1 MTELYIVCYSAKP
14 NKWMLSDPMTLHQ
27 AEAYMENLSK
37 MGYQVRLHAKQR
49 ASLED
54 VLDG

>member
-14 NKWMLSDPMTLHQ
+14 NTWMLSDPMSLNQ

-37 MGYQVRLHAKQR
+37 MGYQVRIHAKHR

-54 VLDG
+54 VLNG